1 MATDYGISDEGYT
14 APRAADFLTLIRSAF
29 EERTGLVIEWDND
42 TFLGNLTAIMA
53 EQLGDLAEAS
63 QAVYDAFDVNNAT
76 GLQLDNLAL
85 LVGVTRTEATYS
97 TVLLTLTGT
106 SGTII
111 REGALVQGGGPD
123 GTTRWATTE
132 DVTISGGTATVI
144 AQAEDPGAVEA
155 DAGELTTIVTPFSGW
170 TSVTNADPATAG
182 EERESD
188 AALRKRR
195 QQSLQTG
202 GSRSLNAIRAAIL
215 ALDGVEA
222 ATVIENTSI
231 ASAVVEGLTLAAK
244 SIAVIVYPS
253 TLTDDQKAGVAQAI
267 YETIPAGISTN
278 GTDVVATVTGLDGF
292 SKTVKFDYASALEV
306 DVAITVNLAD
316 GYELEDVEEPV
327 QEAVSDYFLT
337 LGVGDAVR
345 RLSILALVAAIDGI
359 DGAVLLLNGG
369 AVDIV
374 PDTTEYPTLGD
385 NTVEE

>member
-1 MATDYGISDEGYT
+1 MPDYGISDEGYT

-29 EERTGLVIEWDND
+29 DERTGLVIEWEND
-42 TFLGNLTAIMA
+42 TFLGALSAIMA

-123 GTTRWATTE
+123 GTTRWATTA
-132 DVTISGGTATVI
+132 DVTLSGGTGTVI

-155 DAGELTTIVTPFSGW
+155 DADELTTIVTPFSGW
-170 TSVTNADPATAG
+170 TAVTNADPATAG

-231 ASAVVEGLTLAAK
+231 VSAVVEGLTLAAK

-253 TLTDDQKAGVAQAI
+253 TLTDDQKAGVAEAI
-267 YETIPAGISTN
+267 YATIPAGISTN
-278 GTDVVATVTGLDGF
+278 GTDVTATVTGLDGF
-292 SKTVKFDYASALEV
+292 SKTIKFDYADALEV
-306 DVAITVNLAD
+306 DVEITVNLAD

-374 PDTTEYPTLGD
+374 PDTTEYPTLGT

>member
-1 MATDYGISDEGYT
+1 MKLRVARQNLGIQ
-14 APRAADFLTLIRSAF
+14 RCQRNI
-29 EERTGLVIEWDND
+29 V
-42 TFLGNLTAIMA
+42 
-53 EQLGDLAEAS
+53 
-63 QAVYDAFDVNNAT
+63 
-76 GLQLDNLAL
+76 
-85 LVGVTRTEATYS
+85 VG
-97 TVLLTLTGT
+97 
-106 SGTII
+106 
-111 REGALVQGGGPD
+111 
-123 GTTRWATTE
+123 
-132 DVTISGGTATVI
+132 
-144 AQAEDPGAVEA
+144 
-155 DAGELTTIVTPFSGW
+155 
-170 TSVTNADPATAG
+170 
-182 EERESD
+182 ESD

-231 ASAVVEGLTLAAK
+231 VSAVVEGLTLAAK

-253 TLTDDQKAGVAQAI
+253 TLTDDQKAGVAEAI
-267 YETIPAGISTN
+267 YATIPAGISTN
-278 GTDVVATVTGLDGF
+278 GTDVTATVTGLDGF
-292 SKTVKFDYASALEV
+292 SKTIKFDYADALEV
-306 DVAITVNLAD
+306 DVEITVNLAD

-374 PDTTEYPTLGD
+374 PDTTEYPTLGT